1 MKQGKLFVV
10 SGPSGTGKGTVCG
23 RILDDREN
31 TIYSVSMTTRE
42 PREGEEDG
50 KEYFF
55 TDKEKFL
62 KMIDD
67 GEFLEHAQV
76 YGQHYGTPKA
86 FVADMLKNGKNV
98 ILELDVQGAMSVR
111 KEEPDA
117 VLIFILP
124 PSVAELERRISGRG
138 TESPESKARR
148 LSEAINEISCADKYD
163 YIVINDDL
171 DKAVE
176 EVKAI
181 MTAEQLKVTESSAGV
196 IEKYKE
202 ES

>member
-1 MKQGKLFVV
+1 
-10 SGPSGTGKGTVCG
+10 
-23 RILDDREN
+23 
-31 TIYSVSMTTRE
+31 
-42 PREGEEDG
+42 
-50 KEYFF
+50 
-55 TDKEKFL
+55 
-62 KMIDD
+62 
-67 GEFLEHAQV
+67 
-76 YGQHYGTPKA
+76 
-86 FVADMLKNGKNV
+86 MLKNGKNV

-111 KEEPDA
+111 KEDPVA

-181 MTAEQLKVTESSAGV
+181 MTAEQLKITESSAGV